1 MAKISIFKRVFEH
14 SKLNF
19 EIYLKF
25 GFCFLMLNGLY
36 RQTQIREHVII
47 IAFH

>member
-1 MAKISIFKRVFEH
+1 MTKISIFKWFFDH

-25 GFCFLMLNGLY
+25 GFCFLVLNDFID
-36 RQTQIREHVII
+36 RH
-47 IAFH
+47 